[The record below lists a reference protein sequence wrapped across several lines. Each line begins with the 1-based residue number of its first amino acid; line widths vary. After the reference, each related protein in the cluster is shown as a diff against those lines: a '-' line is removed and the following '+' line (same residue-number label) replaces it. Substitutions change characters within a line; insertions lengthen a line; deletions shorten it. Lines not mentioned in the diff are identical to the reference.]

1 MDFLFDAIA
10 NVLAYFYDLTNS
22 FGGAI
27 ILLTLAV
34 MVVVTPLTL
43 KSTRS
48 MIAMQQ
54 MQPELRKLQAKYK
67 DDRQKL
73 NEEMMAFYK
82 EHNINPLGGC
92 LPLIVQ
98 MPVFIVL
105 YRVLLGLVK
114 LPGYGE
120 DMGRAAG
127 LFARNMAGGGT
138 YAGYGT
144 FDPGYLSHQ
153 SGLYQALDGV
163 REMNFA
169 GLDLAASATGILSLD
184 GLVAALPYFVLVAII
199 GVTAWYQQKQ
209 IQARNAGN
217 QPQVNPQQQMLMKI
231 MPFFLPVISLTLPAG
246 IVLYFLVS
254 NTYRIA
260 QQAFITRT
268 MYDEAHKAG
277 GDATVPGRHGP
288 DRQQGPARRADPAPR
303 PGRRRPQLQRDQGQ
317 GIQVQGS
324 AGQGSGRQG
333 SAGPRARGPRAA
345 AKGGSAKGGGP
356 AKGGLVPQPRA
367 RGHPPRP
374 PPSRPAKA
382 AGTKAGHQGRVRRRT
397 RAAVR
402 SASGEAAGSGAKAPA
417 RKAPARKAPAAPT
430 NQNRSKKKR
439 KRN

>member
-10 NVLAYFYDLTNS
+10 NVLAYCYDLTNS

-27 ILLTLAV
+27 MLLTLAV
-34 MVVVTPLTL
+34 MIVVTPLTL

-54 MQPELRKLQAKYK
+54 LQPELRKLQAKYK

-92 LPLIVQ
+92 LPLLVQ

-114 LPGYGE
+114 LPGFGE

-127 LFARNMAGGGT
+127 LFARVPSAGGLYQGF
-138 YAGYGT
+138 GT
-144 FDPGYLSHQ
+144 FDPGYLSHDTA
-153 SGLYQALDGV
+153 LYQALDSA
-163 REMNFA
+163 REMNFV
-169 GLDLAASATGILSLD
+169 GLDLADNVMNTLSD
-184 GLVAALPYFVLVAII
+184 GLVAALPYLVLVALI
-199 GVTAWYQQKQ
+199 GFTAWYQQRQ

-254 NTYRIA
+254 NTFRIA

-268 MYDEAHKAG
+268 MYSDRDSSGSGSAPSRADTVPSGSKG
-277 GDATVPGRHGP
+277 LLGGLIQLPGKGDAAT
-288 DRQQGPARRADPAPR
+288 DD
-303 PGRRRPQLQRDQGQ
+303 
-317 GIQVQGS
+317 GS
-324 AGQGSGRQG
+324 AGNGRGTGSG
-333 SAGPRARGPRAA
+333 A
-345 AKGGSAKGGGP
+345 AKGGSAKGSPKGGSGKGSP
-356 AKGGLVPQPRA
+356 KGGSAKGSPKG
-367 RGHPPRP
+367 G
-374 PPSRPAKA
+374 SAK
-382 AGTKAGHQGRVRRRT
+382 GSPKGSSNGSGPKAGAKGSPKGGGGS
-397 RAAVR
+397 AKG
-402 SASGEAAGSGAKAPA
+402 ASGTGAKAPA
-417 RKAPARKAPAAPT
+417 RKAPARSAPT
-430 NQNRSKKKR
+430 APNNQNRSKKKR

>member
-10 NVLAYFYDLTNS
+10 TVLSYCYDLTSS

-27 ILLTLAV
+27 MLLTLAV

-54 MQPELRKLQAKYK
+54 LQPELRKLQAKYK

-92 LPLIVQ
+92 LPLVVQ

-114 LPGYGE
+114 LPGFGE

-127 LFARNMAGGGT
+127 LAARNPGGGGL
-138 YAGYGT
+138 YRGFGT
-144 FDPGYLSHQ
+144 FDPGYLSHDTA
-153 SGLYQALDGV
+153 LYQALDGV
-163 REMNFA
+163 REMNSF
-169 GLDLAASATGILSLD
+169 GLDLADTVTNRLSE
-184 GLVAALPYFVLVAII
+184 GVAAALPYLVLVALI
-199 GVTAWYQQKQ
+199 GLSAWYQQRQ

-217 QPQVNPQQQMLMKI
+217 QPQVNPQQQMLMKV

-254 NTYRIA
+254 NSYRIV

-268 MYDEAHKAG
+268 MYGDREGADGGGNVPSRRDTVPSGSKGLLGGLIQLPAKDGAG
-277 GDATVPGRHGP
+277 GGAKGNG
-288 DRQQGPARRADPAPR
+288 
-303 PGRRRPQLQRDQGQ
+303 
-317 GIQVQGS
+317 
-324 AGQGSGRQG
+324 AGANG
-333 SAGPRARGPRAA
+333 AKTPT
-345 AKGGSAKGGGP
+345 AKGG
-356 AKGGLVPQPRA
+356 
-367 RGHPPRP
+367 
-374 PPSRPAKA
+374 AKA
-382 AGTKAGHQGRVRRRT
+382 RTSTKSTKANAGPK
-397 RAAVR
+397 
-402 SASGEAAGSGAKAPA
+402 GSGAKAPTAKGAGSKSSAKTTAKGGAKATAEGGARRDAGAAAPA
-417 RKAPARKAPAAPT
+417 RKAPARQAPARPPAPT

>member
-92 LPLIVQ
+92 LPLLVQ

-127 LFARNMAGGGT
+127 LFARNMSGGGT

-184 GLVAALPYFVLVAII
+184 GVIAALPYLVLVAII
-199 GVTAWYQQKQ
+199 GVTAWYQQRQ
-209 IQARNAGN
+209 IQARNSGN
-217 QPQVNPQQQMLMKI
+217 QPQINPQQQMLMKI

-268 MYDEAHKAG
+268 MYNEAHKDDGDAPSRADTVPSGSKGLLGGLIQLPGRGDDAADSNGTKAKGSGKGSTPKGSAAKNGSSKNGSSKGSGKGGSPRAKGKPGAKTSGSKAG
-277 GDATVPGRHGP
+277 GTKAATK
-288 DRQQGPARRADPAPR
+288 AP
-303 PGRRRPQLQRDQGQ
+303 PKGGAHED
-317 GIQVQGS
+317 
-324 AGQGSGRQG
+324 QGSG
-333 SAGPRARGPRAA
+333 SD
-345 AKGGSAKGGGP
+345 
-356 AKGGLVPQPRA
+356 
-367 RGHPPRP
+367 
-374 PPSRPAKA
+374 
-382 AGTKAGHQGRVRRRT
+382 
-397 RAAVR
+397 
-402 SASGEAAGSGAKAPA
+402 ASGEATGSGAKAPA

>member
-10 NVLAYFYDLTNS
+10 SVLAYCYDLTNS

-27 ILLTLAV
+27 MLLTLAV
-34 MVVVTPLTL
+34 MIVVTPLTL

-54 MQPELRKLQAKYK
+54 LQPELRKLQAKYK

-114 LPGYGE
+114 LPGFGE

-127 LFARNMAGGGT
+127 LFARDPSGGGL
-138 YAGYGT
+138 YRGFGT
-144 FDPGYLSHQ
+144 FDPGYLSHDTA
-153 SGLYQALDGV
+153 LYQALDGA
-163 REMNFA
+163 REMNSF
-169 GLDLAASATGILSLD
+169 GLDLADSVTGRLTD
-184 GLVAALPYFVLVAII
+184 GIVAALPYLVLVALI
-199 GVTAWYQQKQ
+199 GLTAWYQQRQ

-254 NTYRIA
+254 NSFRIA

-268 MYDEAHKAG
+268 MYSDKDKAG
-277 GDATVPGRHGP
+277 GGDGGSSPSRAETVPTGSKGLLGGLI
-288 DRQQGPARRADPAPR
+288 QLPAKGDDAAK
-303 PGRRRPQLQRDQGQ
+303 GN
-317 GIQVQGS
+317 
-324 AGQGSGRQG
+324 GSGSNG
-333 SAGPRARGPRAA
+333 SKGSGAKGSGSKGSGSKGSGSKGSGTKGGQ
-345 AKGGSAKGGGP
+345 AKGGSAKGGSS
-356 AKGGLVPQPRA
+356 KGG
-367 RGHPPRP
+367 
-374 PPSRPAKA
+374 
-382 AGTKAGHQGRVRRRT
+382 GTKTAPAGKG
-397 RAAVR
+397 
-402 SASGEAAGSGAKAPA
+402 GGSTGGAAKAPD
-417 RKAPARKAPAAPT
+417 RKAPTRRAPARPAGPS

>member
-10 NVLAYFYDLTNS
+10 NVLAYCYDLTNS

-27 ILLTLAV
+27 MLLTLAV
-34 MVVVTPLTL
+34 MIVVTPLTL

-54 MQPELRKLQAKYK
+54 LQPELRKLQAKYK

-92 LPLIVQ
+92 LPLLVQ

-114 LPGYGE
+114 LPGFGE

-127 LFARNMAGGGT
+127 LFARVPSAGGLYQGF
-138 YAGYGT
+138 GT
-144 FDPGYLSHQ
+144 FDPGYLSHDTA
-153 SGLYQALDGV
+153 LYQALDSA
-163 REMNFA
+163 REMNFV
-169 GLDLAASATGILSLD
+169 GLDLADNVMNTLSD
-184 GLVAALPYFVLVAII
+184 GLVAALPYLVLVALI
-199 GVTAWYQQKQ
+199 GFTAWYQQRQ

-254 NTYRIA
+254 NTFRIA

-268 MYDEAHKAG
+268 MYADRDPSGGGSAPSRADTVPSGSKG
-277 GDATVPGRHGP
+277 LLGGLIQLPGKGDAAT
-288 DRQQGPARRADPAPR
+288 DD
-303 PGRRRPQLQRDQGQ
+303 
-317 GIQVQGS
+317 GS
-324 AGQGSGRQG
+324 AGNGRGTGSG
-333 SAGPRARGPRAA
+333 A
-345 AKGGSAKGGGP
+345 AKGGSAKGSPKGGSGKGSP
-356 AKGGLVPQPRA
+356 KGGSAKGSPKG
-367 RGHPPRP
+367 G
-374 PPSRPAKA
+374 SAK
-382 AGTKAGHQGRVRRRT
+382 GSPKGSSNGSGPKAGAKGSPKGGGGS
-397 RAAVR
+397 AKG
-402 SASGEAAGSGAKAPA
+402 ASGTGAKAPA
-417 RKAPARKAPAAPT
+417 RSAPT
-430 NQNRSKKKR
+430 APNNQNRSKKKR